1 MEEKK
6 AVKNFIIIL
15 LVVLVCG
22 VAVYFLTRAF
32 VSKDL
37 FKKDEEEDKMQ
48 EVTLS
53 YDTAIVGTMLNRPYD
68 DYYVVLYDEKKDESF
83 VYSNFRITYTRETDH
98 LPLYFVDLG
107 NVMNED
113 HVGDET
119 TITDNVKDMKFG
131 EFTLL
136 RVKKGKITKTITDLD
151 KAAKEL
157 NIEI

>member
-1 MEEKK
+1 
-6 AVKNFIIIL
+6 
-15 LVVLVCG
+15 
-22 VAVYFLTRAF
+22 
-32 VSKDL
+32 
-37 FKKDEEEDKMQ
+37 
-48 EVTLS
+48 
-53 YDTAIVGTMLNRPYD
+53 MLNRPYD